1 MMVYSM
7 QQINTAPILANN
19 LESAYVAAKVV
30 IILSLLASI
39 VYIIVRYVQIYR
51 S

>member
-1 MMVYSM
+1 MVYSM

-19 LESAYVAAKVV
+19 LETAYIAAKII
-30 IILSLLASI
+30 IILSFLVSI
-39 VYIIVRYVQIYR
+39 AYIVLRYVQICR